1 MGVISDVVKSLLG
14 RSADTII
21 EDLSSNSRHLLEL
34 DQLLRFKMAK
44 IDIYSFY
51 ELLPLNPL
59 SRPVSTT
66 TSGSRVTK
74 QDNLRTR
81 GRSSADVQAARPQSL
96 YLRNYR
102 TTHP

>member
-14 RSADTII
+14 RSSDAII

-34 DQLLRFKMAK
+34 DQLLRFKLAK

-66 TSGSRVTK
+66 SRR
-74 QDNLRTR
+74 LC
-81 GRSSADVQAARPQSL
+81 A
-96 YLRNYR
+96 LRNGGSHIHR
-102 TTHP
+102 LSRGIQRC

>member
-14 RSADTII
+14 RSADAII

-34 DQLLRFKMAK
+34 DQLLRFKLAK

-51 ELLPLNPL
+51 ELLPLKPL

-66 TSGSRVTK
+66 LSGLWTTERDGSPTNRLSRGI
-74 QDNLRTR
+74 QLC
-81 GRSSADVQAARPQSL
+81 
-96 YLRNYR
+96 
-102 TTHP
+102 

>member
-34 DQLLRFKMAK
+34 DQLLRFKLAK

-51 ELLPLNPL
+51 ELLPLKPL
-59 SRPVSTT
+59 SRPVSNKLSRLCATNRDSLHAT
-66 TSGSRVTK
+66 GCREAFSTS
-74 QDNLRTR
+74 Q
-81 GRSSADVQAARPQSL
+81 SSE
-96 YLRNYR
+96 
-102 TTHP
+102 